1 MGNSVRSIRLLDVL
15 VRGACVLAVGGGLA
29 ACEQLRSAT
38 GQTKNAP
45 DEFRVVSRAPLAV
58 PPDFT
63 LRPPRPGAD
72 RPQEGSTTTQAR
84 DVLTGTGRGAAGA
97 ASAPAGQGMSAGE
110 AALLRQA
117 GAVGIDPTI
126 RQVISKES
134 DVLAEHDRTF
144 TDRLVFWRD
153 PPLPGVVVDP
163 ERESR
168 RLREASGLG
177 RPVND
182 SPVPTIERRQR
193 GLLEGI
199 F

>member
-1 MGNSVRSIRLLDVL
+1 MGNSVRSIRHFDVL
-15 VRGACVLAVGGGLA
+15 VRGLCMVALGGGLA

-72 RPQEGSTTTQAR
+72 RPQEGSTTNQAR
-84 DVLTGTGRGAAGA
+84 DVLTGRGAAGA
-97 ASAPAGQGMSAGE
+97 PAAPAGQGMSAGE
-110 AALLRQA
+110 GALLRQA
-117 GAVGIDPTI
+117 GAIGIDPSI
-126 RQVISKES
+126 RDVISKES
-134 DVLAEHDRTF
+134 DMLVEQDRTF

-153 PPLPGVVVDP
+153 PPPPGVVVDP

-182 SPVPTIERRQR
+182 GPVPTIERRQR

>member
-1 MGNSVRSIRLLDVL
+1 MGNSVRSIRSFDVL
-15 VRGACVLAVGGGLA
+15 VRGACVIALAAGLA
-29 ACEQLRSAT
+29 ACEQLRGAT

-84 DVLTGTGRGAAGA
+84 EALTGAGRGTLAAT
-97 ASAPAGQGMSAGE
+97 AGNPRLSTGE
-110 AALLRQA
+110 TALLRQA

-126 RQVISKES
+126 RQVINRES
-134 DVLAEHDRTF
+134 DVLAEQDRTF
-144 TDRLVFWRD
+144 TDRLVFWREPQ
-153 PPLPGVVVDP
+153 PPGLVVDP
-163 ERESR
+163 DREAR

-177 RPVND
+177 RPAND
-182 SPVPTIERRQR
+182 GPVPTIERRQR

>member
-1 MGNSVRSIRLLDVL
+1 MGNTVRSIRPFGAI
-15 VRGACVLAVGGGLA
+15 VRAVCVVAVAGGLG

-38 GQTKNAP
+38 GQSKNPP
-45 DEFRVVSRAPLAV
+45 DEFRIVSRAPLAM
-58 PPDFT
+58 PPDFS

-72 RPQEGSTTTQAR
+72 RPQEGSATNQAR
-84 DVLTGTGRGAAGA
+84 EALTGSTRGAA
-97 ASAPAGQGMSAGE
+97 ASDPLGRSVSPGE

-126 RQVISKES
+126 RQVINKES
-134 DVLAEHDRTF
+134 DVLAEQDRSF

-153 PPLPGVVVDP
+153 PDPPGVVVDP

-182 SPVPTIERRQR
+182 GPVPTIERRQR

>member
-1 MGNSVRSIRLLDVL
+1 MNKTMPIMRSSGALL
-15 VRGACVLAVGGGLA
+15 RGACIAAIALGLA

-38 GQTKNAP
+38 GQVKNPP
-45 DEFRVVSRAPLAV
+45 DEFRVVSRAPLSM

-63 LRPPRPGAD
+63 LRPPRPGAV
-72 RPQEGSTTTQAR
+72 RPQEGPTSVQAR
-84 DVLTGTGRGAAGA
+84 AALTGAAGQGL
-97 ASAPAGQGMSAGE
+97 GQTPMADRALSTGE
-110 AALLRQA
+110 NALLRQA
-117 GAVGIDPTI
+117 GAEGIDPTI
-126 RQVISKES
+126 REVINRES
-134 DVLAEHDRTF
+134 DVLAEQDRSF
-144 TDRLVFWRD
+144 TDRLVFWREPD
-153 PPLPGVVVDP
+153 PPGVVVDA

-182 SPVPTIERRQR
+182 GPVPTIERRQR